1 MKSKKQR
8 RVFLV
13 VTLLTISILAGT
25 IFLCARSASEE
36 MTQHSFDELTA
47 STKRLAEDY
56 YSALKNDQMFL
67 AAVSELIAKQETG
80 NADTVLQVMNS
91 FDFTESFITSMILLL
106 PDGRLLHRDGTWYDV
121 SDRIDFAAE
130 AAKGAYLS
138 DRVQSLFAPE
148 NLVVRSAAP
157 VVRDGETI
165 AILYGVISLQE
176 IPRAYISDYYN
187 GKAFI
192 LLVDGTTGDI
202 LLDTWHHTLG
212 NLSDMGERET
222 LKGYTYEQAVDN
234 MLHGRSGDMRSVSA
248 TTGDVLYMHYEPV
261 GINNW
266 SVTIGVSEED
276 ALAGLRTGVRIL
288 YLMALVAGAVL
299 LAYMAYVVWY
309 LTTSRRSVYT
319 LSITD
324 QGTGLMNR
332 IAYEKYLC
340 ESEHHVFASAV
351 CIYID
356 ANGLHEINNER
367 GHEAGDRML
376 RMTADYLRE
385 QFPDSKLYRI
395 GGDEFVV
402 FPADAREHMN
412 EARMEHISARLAA
425 EGYSIS
431 YGLAARQDAVGL
443 RGLVREADENM
454 LEAKHAYYAACRR
467 RSPRTEA
474 AE

>member
-8 RVFLV
+8 RVFVV
-13 VTLLTISILAGT
+13 VTLLTISMLAGT
-25 IFLCARSASEE
+25 IFLCARAAGEE

-67 AAVSELIAKQETG
+67 TAVSELIAKQKTEDV
-80 NADTVLQVMNS
+80 DTILQVMNS
-91 FDFTESFITSMILLL
+91 FDFTESFLTSMILLL
-106 PDGRLLHRDGTWYDV
+106 PDGQLLHKDGTWYDV

-138 DRVQSLFAPE
+138 DRVRSLFAPE

-187 GKAFI
+187 NKAFI

-202 LLDTWHHTLG
+202 LLDTWHNTLG
-212 NLSDMGERET
+212 NLSDMDGRKT

-266 SVTIGVSEED
+266 SVTIGVSEAD

-288 YLMALVAGAVL
+288 YLMALIAGAVL
-299 LAYMAYVVWY
+299 LAYMAYVARTAKNTAPFPSTQRGATKTPRCS
-309 LTTSRRSVYT
+309 LTFWPNTT
-319 LSITD
+319 
-324 QGTGLMNR
+324 
-332 IAYEKYLC
+332 
-340 ESEHHVFASAV
+340 
-351 CIYID
+351 
-356 ANGLHEINNER
+356 
-367 GHEAGDRML
+367 
-376 RMTADYLRE
+376 
-385 QFPDSKLYRI
+385 
-395 GGDEFVV
+395 
-402 FPADAREHMN
+402 
-412 EARMEHISARLAA
+412 
-425 EGYSIS
+425 
-431 YGLAARQDAVGL
+431 
-443 RGLVREADENM
+443 
-454 LEAKHAYYAACRR
+454 
-467 RSPRTEA
+467 
-474 AE
+474 

>member
-13 VTLLTISILAGT
+13 VTLLTISMLAGT
-25 IFLCARSASEE
+25 IFLCARKASDE

-56 YSALKNDQMFL
+56 YSGLKNDQVFL
-67 AAVSELIAKQETG
+67 SAVAELIAKQESEDV
-80 NADTVLQVMNS
+80 DTILQVMNS

-106 PDGRLLHRDGTWYDV
+106 PDGQLLHKDGTWYDV

-138 DRVQSLFAPE
+138 DRVRSLFAPE
-148 NLVVRSAAP
+148 NLVVRSAVP

-192 LLVDGTTGDI
+192 LLVDGSTGDI
-202 LLDTWHHTLG
+202 LLDTWHNTLG
-212 NLSDMGERET
+212 NLSDMDGRKT

-266 SVTIGVSEED
+266 SVTIGVSEAD

-288 YLMALVAGAVL
+288 YLMALIAGVVL
-299 LAYMAYVVWY
+299 LAYMAYVAWY
-309 LTTSRRSVYT
+309 LASSRRSVYAQ
-319 LSITD
+319 SITD

-332 IAYEKYLC
+332 RAYEKYLC
-340 ESEHHVFASAV
+340 ESEDHVFASAT

-376 RMTADYLRE
+376 RMTADQLRE
-385 QFPDSKLYRI
+385 QFPDSKIYRI

-402 FPADAREHMN
+402 FPSDAQEQPCRV
-412 EARMEHISARLAA
+412 RMEEISARLAA
-425 EGYSIS
+425 QGYSIS
-431 YGLAARQDAVGL
+431 YGLAVRKEAVGL
-443 RGLVREADENM
+443 RGLVREADERM
-454 LEAKHAYYAACRR
+454 LEAKHAYYAARR
-467 RSPRTEA
+467 RSPRIGA
-474 AE
+474 SAE

>member
-8 RVFLV
+8 RVFVV
-13 VTLLTISILAGT
+13 VTLLTISMLAGT
-25 IFLCARSASEE
+25 IFLCARKASDE

-47 STKRLAEDY
+47 STKRLAKDY
-56 YSALKNDQMFL
+56 YSGLKNDQVFL
-67 AAVSELIAKQETG
+67 SAVAELIAKQESKD
-80 NADTVLQVMNS
+80 ADTILQVMNS
-91 FDFTESFITSMILLL
+91 FDFTESFLTSMILLL
-106 PDGRLLHRDGTWYDV
+106 PDGQLLHKDGTWYDV

-138 DRVQSLFAPE
+138 DRV
-148 NLVVRSAAP
+148 RSAAP
-157 VVRDGETI
+157 VIRNGETI

-187 GKAFI
+187 NKAFI

-202 LLDTWHHTLG
+202 LLDTWHNTLG
-212 NLSDMGERET
+212 NLSDMDGRKT

-266 SVTIGVSEED
+266 SVTIGVSEAD

-288 YLMALVAGAVL
+288 YLMALIAGAVL
-299 LAYMAYVVWY
+299 LAYMAYVAWY
-309 LTTSRRSVYT
+309 LASSRRSVYAQ
-319 LSITD
+319 SITD

-332 IAYEKYLC
+332 RAYEKYLC
-340 ESEHHVFASAV
+340 ESENHGFASAV

-356 ANGLHEINNER
+356 ANGLHEINNEH

-376 RMTADYLRE
+376 RMMADRLRE
-385 QFPDSKLYRI
+385 QFPDSKIYRI

-402 FPADAREHMN
+402 FPSDAQEQPCRV
-412 EARMEHISARLAA
+412 RMEEISAHLAA
-425 EGYSIS
+425 QGYSIS
-431 YGLAARQDAVGL
+431 YGLAVRKEAVGL
-443 RGLVREADENM
+443 RGLVREADERM
-454 LEAKHAYYAACRR
+454 LEAKHAYYAARR
-467 RSPRTEA
+467 RSPRIDA
-474 AE
+474 SAE